1 MKRKEQIDALVGMMP
16 TYPDSLPVL
25 KAVQLG
31 TYTPEEPTPESI
43 LKPQHYP
50 LGINAEGADLSP
62 ESQGMLNAIVSSK
75 KGSWITENDISDS
88 FYRDT
93 VVRKAL
99 AIAECRG
106 TNFTDYFL
114 YKDYTYRLQ
123 LVYSDIALYTPTI
136 ITNREIEIPEPE
148 DVDFLQAKAD
158 FMCQYRKVKNI
169 QEGFESYRQELLFFE
184 KEPGYFETIEAKLKE
199 IRKALVE
206 DTKQKRALAKEIK
219 ALEVSL
225 SEMTEHRDEVEK
237 SAKKVGKFIL
247 SRKTARELSSIE
259 SELVSIQNN
268 LAILTEKMD
277 EVSTMKLE
285 KTTQLGALRKERDL
299 HTKAREE
306 IGVYLESG
314 LVIPSKTGGIA
325 PWNEAKFNA
334 ERHKL
339 VDLARVLIKAFETEA
354 KKAKIPWK
362 FTEKILTFEEFYG
375 RMEKMTQVELGT
387 IIVSSSI
394 PTAQGLVAGYYGKR
408 SLIIGI
414 QSE

>member
-62 ESQGMLNAIVSSK
+62 ESQGRLNAIVSSK
-75 KGSWITENDISDS
+75 RGTWITENDISDS

-99 AIAECRG
+99 AIADCKS

-123 LVYSDIALYTPTI
+123 QSYSDIALYTPTI
-136 ITNREIEIPEPE
+136 VTNWEIEIPEP
-148 DVDFLQAKAD
+148 DDNYFLQARAD
-158 FMCQYRKVKNI
+158 FMCQYRKVKKI

-184 KEPGYFETIEAKLKE
+184 QEPMYFETIEAKLKAV
-199 IRKALVE
+199 RKALVE
-206 DTKQKRALAKEIK
+206 DTKQKKALAKEIK

-237 SAKKVGKFIL
+237 SAKKVGRFIL
-247 SRKTARELSSIE
+247 SRKTARELASIE
-259 SELVSIQNN
+259 SELLSIQKNMT
-268 LAILTEKMD
+268 ILTEKMD
-277 EVSTMKLE
+277 EVSTMKME
-285 KTTQLGALRKERDL
+285 KTTQLGAMRTERDH

-306 IGVYLESG
+306 IGVYLEAG
-314 LVIPSKTGGIA
+314 LVIPSKTGDIA

-354 KKAKIPWK
+354 EKAKIPWK
-362 FTEKILTFEEFYG
+362 FTEKILTFDEFYDKID
-375 RMEKMTQVELGT
+375 KMKQAELGT

-394 PTAQGLVAGYYGKR
+394 PIEQGLVAGYYGKR
-408 SLIIGI
+408 SLIIGV